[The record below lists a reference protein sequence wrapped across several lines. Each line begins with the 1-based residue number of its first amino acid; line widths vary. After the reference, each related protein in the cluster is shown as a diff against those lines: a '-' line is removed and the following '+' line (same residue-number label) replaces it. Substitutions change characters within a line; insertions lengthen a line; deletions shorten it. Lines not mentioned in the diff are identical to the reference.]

1 MSELPSLA
9 IPGEQA
15 IVAIGQTVQAIINLN
30 IEVWH
35 NASPEQRTKL
45 ADKLLESNYRA
56 LLFWDRMCD
65 LLHVPKPV

>member
-1 MSELPSLA
+1 MPELPSLA

-15 IVAIGQTVQAIINLN
+15 IVAVGATVQAIINLN
-30 IEVWH
+30 IEVWRS
-35 NASPEQRTKL
+35 ASPEQRTKL

-65 LLHVPKPV
+65 LLHVPKS